1 MYPYFYNK
9 NRSFKRKR
17 QFYSN
22 FLLWFA
28 ITVLI
33 KKTNFNFLNLVES
46 KFRPKMFMTS
56 NVSYEGKKGS
66 QHWLQIEDG
75 CSIEPPDAVPTTTT
89 TTTTETTTT
98 EQTTTSIETTTTTT
112 ITTTTTESHWSYC
125 TFQTDLCGYIIDE
138 HAPENYFF
146 FDRKTGQQL
155 TDEGVHGPAMD
166 HWGQKDS

>member
-1 MYPYFYNK
+1 MMIRMPFAFTNSITHQHLLLMLYQTISEEINILPLTETIVFAIPDSVDLYTLLWVQTETFTNHSHNIRLFYWCKIKLFWRKSRKYPYFYNK

-66 QHWLQIEDG
+66 
-75 CSIEPPDAVPTTTT
+75 
-89 TTTTETTTT
+89 
-98 EQTTTSIETTTTTT
+98 
-112 ITTTTTESHWSYC
+112 
-125 TFQTDLCGYIIDE
+125 
-138 HAPENYFF
+138 
-146 FDRKTGQQL
+146 
-155 TDEGVHGPAMD
+155 
-166 HWGQKDS
+166 